1 MFSINGLNIAMFE
14 GDYGERLPINV
25 EKGEI
30 LDGDILKVIIKTVRH
45 QEIINK
51 EIELSEDDSFIFF
64 LTKEESAKLS
74 KGTYLW
80 SLKQYREGYL
90 LDTLTANNIFKVKRG

>member
-1 MFSINGLNIAMFE
+1 MFSINGLNIEMFE

-64 LTKEESAKLS
+64 LSKEESAKLS

>member
-1 MFSINGLNIAMFE
+1 MFNTNGLNIEMFE

-30 LDGDILKVIIKTVRH
+30 LEGDILKMIIKTPRH
-45 QEIINK
+45 EEIVNK
-51 EIELSEDDSFIFF
+51 QIELSEDDSFIFF
-64 LTKEESAKLS
+64 LTKEESESLT

-80 SLKQYREGYL
+80 SLKQFREGYL
-90 LDTLTANNIFKVKRG
+90 IDTLTANNLFKVKRG